1 MDVVLVS
8 PEVAPYSH
16 ATSSAEPVAALA
28 KALRGLG
35 HKVTIVSPLWATIDP
50 SARHLG
56 RRLTKIEVAMPE
68 GPVALALYEG
78 RTAGG
83 VDLVFLASEA
93 HFAPGTVASDDSDHA
108 GVRWALFLRGVMEVL
123 RRRESRPDVVHVH
136 EWQTAPLALMLRED
150 KELASIPTVLSVS
163 AIDTAGRFDKGA
175 LAAFGLSPRLFSI
188 DGVEFFGK
196 FSALKAGL
204 VAAGRI
210 VAPGPSFLRAFLE
223 SGGGGGLE
231 GVLRTREGALSGIV
245 PGVDA
250 ALYNPATD
258 PHLVTRFDA
267 MDVGGAGT
275 FGKMRCKAA
284 FQQELSL
291 PVRDDVPLAVVITK
305 SGPRSGLDRLAEVL
319 PTLARNDAQI
329 AVIVEDEGSTASAR
343 IAEHA
348 ARFPDR
354 VALRSGGDTALV
366 HRSLGAADL
375 VIVPDLEDPRAS
387 RQLEAHRYGA
397 VPIGRRI
404 GLFADTVVDC
414 DAQLRSGD
422 GFAFDEPT
430 ADALVAAVQRAFAG
444 FTQRAAFRNVQVRAI
459 SADHGWERPAR
470 LFERIYRQAAPKPET
485 AEATA

>member
-1 MDVVLVS
+1 MDVVLVT
-8 PEVAPYSH
+8 PEIAPYTH
-16 ATSSAEPVAALA
+16 TTPAAGPVAALA
-28 KALRGLG
+28 KALRGLE
-35 HKVTIVSPLWATIDP
+35 HKVTVISPLWAAIDP

-56 RRLTKIEVAMPE
+56 RRLTKIEVPMPE
-68 GPVALALYEG
+68 GPVQLALYEG

-83 VDLVFLASEA
+83 VDLVFLASEV
-93 HFAPGTVASDDSDHA
+93 HFAAGHVASDDSDHA
-108 GVRWALFLRGVMEVL
+108 GLRWALFLRGVMEVL
-123 RRRESRPDVVHVH
+123 RRRDARPDVVHAH
-136 EWQTAPLALMLRED
+136 EWQTAPLSLMMRED
-150 KELASIPTVLSVS
+150 KELATIPTVLSIS
-163 AIDTAGRFDKGA
+163 AIDTAGRYDKSL
-175 LAAFGLSPRLFSI
+175 LAAFALPPRVFSI
-188 DGVEFFGK
+188 EGVEFFGK

-204 VAAGRI
+204 VAAHRI
-210 VAPGPSFLRAFLE
+210 VTPGPSFLRAFLE
-223 SGGGGGLE
+223 AGGGGGLE

-267 MDVGGAGT
+267 MDVSGAGSL
-275 FGKMRCKAA
+275 GKMRCKEAM
-284 FQQELSL
+284 QQELGL
-291 PVRDDVPLAVVITK
+291 PVRDDVPLAVTLGT

-319 PTLARNDAQI
+319 PTLAKNDAQI
-329 AVIVEDEGSTASAR
+329 AIMVEDEGSTATAR

-354 VALRSGGDTALV
+354 IALRTGADTALV
-366 HRSLGAADL
+366 HRALGAADL
-375 VIVPDLEDPRAS
+375 VIVPDVEDPRAH

-422 GFAFDEPT
+422 GFMFDEPT
-430 ADALVAAVQRAFAG
+430 NDALVGAVQRAFAG

-470 LFERIYRQAAPKPET
+470 LFERVYRQAAPKVEA

>member
-1 MDVVLVS
+1 MDIVLVA
-8 PEVAPYSH
+8 PEIAPYTH
-16 ATSSAEPVAALA
+16 TTPSAEPVAALA
-28 KALRGLG
+28 KALRGQG
-35 HKVTIVSPLWATIDP
+35 HKVTLISPLWAAIDP

-68 GPVALALYEG
+68 GPVALGLYEG

-93 HFAPGTVASDDSDHA
+93 HFAPGTIASDDSDHA
-108 GVRWALFLRGVMEVL
+108 GLRWALFLRGVLEVL
-123 RRRESRPDVVHVH
+123 RRREVRPDVVHAH

-163 AIDTAGRFDKGA
+163 AIDTAGRYDKS
-175 LAAFGLSPRLFSI
+175 LLTAFGLSPKLFSI

-210 VAPGPSFLRAFLE
+210 VVPGPSFLRAFLE
-223 SGGGGGLE
+223 AGGGGGLE

-267 MDVGGAGT
+267 MDVAGT
-275 FGKMRCKAA
+275 GSFGKARCKSAM
-284 FQQELSL
+284 QQELGL
-291 PVRDDVPLAVVITK
+291 PVRDDVPLAVVISR
-305 SGPRSGLDRLAEVL
+305 SGPRSGLDRLAEIL
-319 PTLARNDAQI
+319 PTLVRNDGQI
-329 AVIVEDEGSTASAR
+329 AVIVEDEGSTATAR

-354 VALRSGGDTALV
+354 IALRSGADTSLA
-366 HRSLGAADL
+366 HRALGAADL
-375 VIVPDLEDPRAS
+375 VIIPDVEDARS
-387 RQLEAHRYGA
+387 GRQLEAHRYGA

-404 GLFADTVVDC
+404 GLLADTVVDC

-422 GFAFDEPT
+422 GFLFDEPT

-444 FTQRAAFRNVQVRAI
+444 FTQRAAFRNVQVRALA
-459 SADHGWERPAR
+459 ADHGWERPAR
-470 LFERIYRQAAPKPET
+470 LFERVYRQAAPKLES
-485 AEATA
+485 AEAQA

>member
-1 MDVVLVS
+1 MDVVLVA
-8 PEVAPYSH
+8 PEIAPYTH
-16 ATSSAEPVAALA
+16 TTPSAEPVAALA

-35 HKVTIVSPLWATIDP
+35 HKVTVISPLWAAIDP

-56 RRLTKIEVAMPE
+56 RRLTRIEVAMPE
-68 GPVALALYEG
+68 GPVPLALYEG

-93 HFAPGTVASDDSDHA
+93 HFAPGAVATEDSEHA

-123 RRRESRPDVVHVH
+123 RRRDARPDVVHAH

-150 KELASIPTVLSVS
+150 KDFASLPTVLSIS
-163 AIDTAGRFDKGA
+163 AIDQAGRYDKSA
-175 LAAFGLSPRLFSI
+175 LAAFGLSPRLFGI

-196 FSALKAGL
+196 FSSLKAGL

-210 VAPGPSFLRAFLE
+210 VTPGPSFLRAFLE
-223 SGGGGGLE
+223 AGGGGGLE

-267 MDVGGAGT
+267 MDVGGAGSL
-275 FGKMRCKAA
+275 GKMRCKAA
-284 FQQELSL
+284 LQQELGF
-291 PVRDDVPLAVVITK
+291 PVRDDVPLAVVASK
-305 SGPRSGLDRLAEVL
+305 SDPRSGLDRLAEVL
-319 PTLARNDAQI
+319 PQLARNDAQI
-329 AVIVEDEGSTASAR
+329 AIFVEDEGSTASAR

-354 VALRSGGDTALV
+354 IALRSGADTALV
-366 HRSLGAADL
+366 HRGLGAADL
-375 VIVPDLEDPRAS
+375 VLIPDVEDPRAH

-397 VPIGRRI
+397 IPVGRRI

-414 DAQLRSGD
+414 DAHLRSGD
-422 GFAFDEPT
+422 GFSFDEAT
-430 ADALVAAVQRAFAG
+430 SEALVAAVQRAFGA
-444 FTQRAAFRNVQVRAI
+444 FANRAAFRNVQVRAI
-459 SADHGWERPAR
+459 AADHGWERPAR
-470 LFERIYRQAAPKPET
+470 LFERVYRQAAPKVEVVG
-485 AEATA
+485 ATP